1 MLDNLDSIKDIIS
14 GTTAPFSITQLVF
27 NLIIGAVISLFLK
40 FHYIKYGSTLSNRNE
55 FSNVFP
61 FILLTTTLVI
71 AIVKSSLALSL
82 GLVGALSIVRFRTP
96 IKEPEELA
104 YLFLSIAGGLGL
116 GANQTLP
123 TIISILMILTIMT
136 ILKKKNVKNKTKNM
150 FITIERVF
158 ANDNEKNKIFDDVNS
173 IVSNNVE
180 AFDLRR
186 LDYSK
191 DSIHITLIVNFK
203 NLNSL
208 KQLILDLDKK
218 YSGININYIDQNQ
231 IPSI

>member
-14 GTTAPFSITQLVF
+14 GTTAPFSIAQLVF
-27 NLIIGAVISLFLK
+27 NLIVGAVISLFLK

-104 YLFLSIAGGLGL
+104 YLFLSIAAGLGL

-123 TIISILMILTIMT
+123 TIISIIMILAIMT
-136 ILKKKNVKNKTKNM
+136 ILKKKNVTNKTKNM

-158 ANDNEKNKIFDDVNS
+158 ANDDEKNKIFDDVNS
-173 IVSNNVE
+173 IVSDNVE

-191 DSIHITLIVNFK
+191 ESIHITLIVNFK

-208 KQLILDLDKK
+208 KQLIIDLDKK
-218 YSGININYIDQNQ
+218 YSGISINYIDQNQ

>member
-1 MLDNLDSIKDIIS
+1 MLDNLESIKDIIS
-14 GTTAPFSITQLVF
+14 GTTAPFSIAQLVF

-104 YLFLSIAGGLGL
+104 YLFLSIAAGLGL

-123 TIISILMILTIMT
+123 TIISIIMILAIMT
-136 ILKKKNVKNKTKNM
+136 ILKKKNVTNKTKNM

-158 ANDNEKNKIFDDVNS
+158 ANDDEKNKIFDDVNS
-173 IVSNNVE
+173 IVSDNVE

-191 DSIHITLIVNFK
+191 NSIHITLIVNFK

-208 KQLILDLDKK
+208 KQLIIDLDKK
-218 YSGININYIDQNQ
+218 YSGISINYIDQNQ